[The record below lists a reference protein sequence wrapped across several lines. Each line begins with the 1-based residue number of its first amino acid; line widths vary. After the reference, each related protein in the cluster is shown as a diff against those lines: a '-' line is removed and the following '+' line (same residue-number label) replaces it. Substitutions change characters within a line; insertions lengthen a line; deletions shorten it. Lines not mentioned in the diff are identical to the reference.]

1 MKLKTRQDGVQ
12 AFLRRSD
19 VSKLSA
25 SVDWADRLAYAHD
38 TSFRSMRL
46 AGSVDASCV
55 PDAVIWPS
63 DTDEVIRLMRAAV
76 AENVPLIPW
85 GGGSGIVGGA
95 LAVCGGVTVD
105 FKQMNRIL
113 HVDRTSHMARVQ
125 PGIVMQILEN
135 QLNDIGFTCAHY
147 PQSMNSATLGGAI
160 AHRGAG
166 FKSTRYGKI
175 EDLVL
180 GLEAAVPPGEIL
192 RLKAIARHSNGPDLR
207 HLLIG
212 SEGTLGFVTEA
223 TIKLYPLPE
232 ASLWQS
238 FLFDTFEDGLS
249 ALRSMMQSGVLPA
262 VVRLFDEPETEVVF
276 RTTFPKAKGALLIVL
291 WEGLSS
297 VERIEPV
304 IFARCSADH
313 GGRPLGSEP
322 GEWWWERRVSTA
334 SFLRTQHQG
343 DFAETIE
350 VAASWSQALKVY
362 RTMLKDMRAVLGSQ
376 GVVFGHVAHAYP
388 TGPDIYMVIQ
398 GKALP
403 GRTLEDSHAAVI
415 RAAVS
420 AALGA
425 GATLSHHHGIGTLRR
440 EFLEQELGPAGF
452 RLLKGLAVLF
462 DEKAVLNPG
471 KLGKA

>member
-1 MKLKTRQDGVQ
+1 ML
-12 AFLRRSD
+12 A
-19 VSKLSA
+19 A

-38 TSFRSMRL
+38 TSFVSMRR
-46 AGSVDASCV
+46 AGVVDASFV
-55 PDAVIWPS
+55 PDAVVWPS
-63 DTDEVIRLMRAAV
+63 DTDEVIRLMRAAT
-76 AENVPLIPW
+76 AEEIPLVPW

-95 LAVCGGVTVD
+95 LAVRGGVTVD
-105 FKQMNRIL
+105 FKGMNRIL
-113 HVDRTSHMARVQ
+113 EVDRTSHMARVQ
-125 PGIVMQILEN
+125 PGIIMRILEDR
-135 QLNDIGFTCAHY
+135 LNDIGFTCNHC

-180 GLEAAVPPGEIL
+180 GLEAVVPPGEVL
-192 RLKAIARHSNGPDLR
+192 RLKGIARHSNGPDLR
-207 HLLIG
+207 HFLIG

-223 TIKLYPLPE
+223 TIKLFPLPE

-238 FLFDTFEDGLS
+238 FMFKSFQDGMS

-262 VVRLFDEPETEVVF
+262 VVRLFDESETQLVF
-276 RTTFPKAKGALLIVL
+276 RATFPGAEGALLIVL

-297 VERIEPV
+297 VERIEPG
-304 IFARCSADH
+304 IFARCSEDN
-313 GGRPLGSEP
+313 GGRALGREP
-322 GEWWWERRVSTA
+322 GEWWWERRATTA
-334 SFLRTQHQG
+334 GLLRSQHNG
-343 DFAETIE
+343 DFSETIE
-350 VAASWSQALKVY
+350 VAVSWSQALKVY
-362 RTMLKDMRAVLGSQ
+362 RAMVEEIRAAMGPQ

-388 TGPDIYMVIQ
+388 TGPDIYMVVLQ

-403 GRTLEDSHAAVI
+403 GRTLEDSHAAMV
-415 RAAVS
+415 RAAAS
-420 AALGA
+420 AALRA

-440 EFLEQELGPAGF
+440 DFLEQELGPAGF

-462 DEKAVLNPG
+462 DEKAILNPG